1 MTEASLR
8 SYLKARFRGYSDA
21 IGADDDL
28 AGVVD
33 SLGLF
38 ELVEFIEQTAGVT
51 VPIIDFRPARFS
63 TIRNI
68 LALVGEQSPGGRAIT
83 R

>member
-8 SYLKARFRGYSDA
+8 SYLKSRFRGYSDD

-51 VPIIDFRPARFS
+51 IPVVDFRPARFS
-63 TIRNI
+63 TVRNI
-68 LALVGEQSPGGRAIT
+68 LALVEEHSPGGRAIA